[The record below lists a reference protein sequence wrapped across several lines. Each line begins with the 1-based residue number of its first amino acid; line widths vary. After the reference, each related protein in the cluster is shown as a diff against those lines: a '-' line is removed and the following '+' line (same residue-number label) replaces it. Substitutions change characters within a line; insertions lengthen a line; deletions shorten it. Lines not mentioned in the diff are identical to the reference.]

1 MATST
6 KTPFYGQRGTDD
18 IPTAQTL
25 NDYRSAISVLTPNG
39 TAPLQAVL
47 GRIPSEATT
56 SYRFEWFDEVMPT
69 RSVNVTQ
76 YASLDVYTDAALSD
90 DYDAGDDVAAGTVVY
105 VTVGSTFIDE
115 VWPGSEVLLRDAD
128 DHSNDIPAIVVSK
141 DTANNAL
148 AVRTLKADGT
158 GVIDLSSCDTVMAM
172 SSAHPEGSEQPPG
185 IAYDPTDLYSYTQIT
200 RTSVEMTR
208 SQMATKGKTDMEWA
222 VMHSERWKGTGSN
235 GKRLTTTRGI
245 VEAIKA
251 HDSANYRNW
260 VLDGSTTWI
269 AGGEAWLDQYAE
281 QLFRYGPR
289 ERLVFMGSLAA
300 LAWKQLAQASSTITV
315 TPGTVVKWGLKV
327 QEWMTPFGTMYFY
340 VHPLMT
346 AEPSARRSMLVMVPE
361 YLRIRHLTGG
371 DTMYL
376 DDPMKDKGGSGS
388 VDGIQEGW
396 LTEWGLEYHHTECMG
411 YWTRL
416 GENAT

>member
-208 SQMATKGKTDMEWA
+208 SQMATKG
-222 VMHSERWKGTGSN
+222 
-235 GKRLTTTRGI
+235 
-245 VEAIKA
+245 
-251 HDSANYRNW
+251 
-260 VLDGSTTWI
+260 
-269 AGGEAWLDQYAE
+269 
-281 QLFRYGPR
+281 
-289 ERLVFMGSLAA
+289 
-300 LAWKQLAQASSTITV
+300 
-315 TPGTVVKWGLKV
+315 
-327 QEWMTPFGTMYFY
+327 
-340 VHPLMT
+340 
-346 AEPSARRSMLVMVPE
+346 
-361 YLRIRHLTGG
+361 
-371 DTMYL
+371 
-376 DDPMKDKGGSGS
+376 
-388 VDGIQEGW
+388 
-396 LTEWGLEYHHTECMG
+396 
-411 YWTRL
+411 
-416 GENAT
+416 